1 MKKRLFEVEMWMWN
15 PTVVTLRVEA
25 DGWES
30 ACDAAYTRLRDTREV
45 FEEGAEYGER
55 LDDLE
60 CWELTGARKIDADG
74 VYKGTFEPYDRAR
87 GMLALEFKRPNL
99 CDAAY
104 NTMMDE
110 FHLNPEAERMGEDD
124 ES

>member
-87 GMLALEFKRPNL
+87 GMFAVEFKRTLRPRTGHVRSGVQAL
-99 CDAAY
+99 DPTCA
-104 NTMMDE
+104 T
-110 FHLNPEAERMGEDD
+110 PPTTR
-124 ES
+124 

>member
-87 GMLALEFKRPNL
+87 GMFAVEFKRSTQPVRRRL
-99 CDAAY
+99 QHD
-104 NTMMDE
+104 DGRVP
-110 FHLNPEAERMGEDD
+110 PEPRGRKDGRGR
-124 ES
+124 